1 MVLSKINAS
10 INYPETK
17 TINKDD
23 VKQEVNLYQLEIADV
38 DVIIALGN
46 MQNKHE
52 EENVLYYP
60 IYLVKHNN
68 KVFQIGVYEI
78 ESSKYEYYL
87 DSYGNLDIDKL
98 QEPLIYN
105 FVTKDMLEKLRLK
118 PTKETSKEEEDE
130 DSDKEE
136 EKEENKEKDEYEI
149 PIERKDI
156 FVLTSGFQAE
166 PKLIEETKT
175 VAKDINEKYKED
187 SDDNW
192 MQKFMKNK
200 YFIITDNEGGGDCF
214 FATIRDAFSSIGQ
227 QTTVK
232 KLREK
237 LASETNEDIFLGYKE
252 QYDMFHSSIA
262 SDSAK
267 IKDLFAQYQNLKNK
281 VQNVLDRNEKIQ
293 IVNMAKEVKINH
305 ERLIEEKK
313 ITTQMLSEYA
323 FMKGIDSLDK
333 FKKKIKT
340 CEFWAETWA
349 ISTIERLL
357 NIKFILMSE
366 ESYKNGDIK
375 NVLQCGQMNDNVLTS
390 RESFTPE
397 FYIILAYTGYH
408 YKLIGYKKK
417 QIFTFNEISYSV
429 KKLIVKKCLEKNSGI
444 FSLIPEFKRF
454 KSSLNGS
461 GSGNESGNEKYED
474 LSESKLRGLYDEY
487 NVFIF
492 YNKSNNK
499 PLPGNGSGEKVST
512 DYIKEFSKLASIP
525 EWRKKLST
533 FWVNPFTLDNHRWSS
548 VEHYYNACKFKK
560 ANPEFYLSFTI
571 ESGTELS
578 KNPEMAKAAGNKS
591 GKFENTLIRPKQVVI
606 DDDYSEERQQ
616 KNIYDAQF
624 AKFTQDMDLK
634 QLLIETK
641 RAKLLQF
648 KSGKKPELDNNLML
662 VRDKIIKK

>member
-1 MVLSKINAS
+1 
-10 INYPETK
+10 
-17 TINKDD
+17 
-23 VKQEVNLYQLEIADV
+23 
-38 DVIIALGN
+38 
-46 MQNKHE
+46 
-52 EENVLYYP
+52 
-60 IYLVKHNN
+60 
-68 KVFQIGVYEI
+68 
-78 ESSKYEYYL
+78 
-87 DSYGNLDIDKL
+87 
-98 QEPLIYN
+98 
-105 FVTKDMLEKLRLK
+105 
-118 PTKETSKEEEDE
+118 
-130 DSDKEE
+130 
-136 EKEENKEKDEYEI
+136 
-149 PIERKDI
+149 
-156 FVLTSGFQAE
+156 
-166 PKLIEETKT
+166 
-175 VAKDINEKYKED
+175 
-187 SDDNW
+187 
-192 MQKFMKNK
+192 
-200 YFIITDNEGGGDCF
+200 
-214 FATIRDAFSSIGQ
+214 
-227 QTTVK
+227 
-232 KLREK
+232 
-237 LASETNEDIFLGYKE
+237 
-252 QYDMFHSSIA
+252 
-262 SDSAK
+262 
-267 IKDLFAQYQNLKNK
+267 
-281 VQNVLDRNEKIQ
+281 
-293 IVNMAKEVKINH
+293 MAKEVKINH